1 MSVLGTSAHSATA
14 ALPEPVARAVEL
26 ADRLGFAQS
35 CRPEHGRLLQ
45 ALAAGATGRIGETG
59 TGCGVG
65 LGWLLAGRRPGV
77 RVVSVEREAER
88 VAAVRELFADVPDLE
103 VLHGDWTRIHR
114 HGPFDLL
121 VLDGGGNGKQSA
133 AADPERL
140 LTPAAPWWSTTSP
153 RSPAGPDLPR
163 RARHRPHRLV
173 RPPGPAHHRGPPRP
187 GPVHPAGHPPPLT
200 SARRSGPVSA
210 RVRSALGSGQRSRPL
225 SARVPAA

>member
-1 MSVLGTSAHSATA
+1 MSSFGTSARSATA

-26 ADRLGFAQS
+26 ADRLGFTRS

-77 RVVSVEREAER
+77 RVVSIEREAER

-103 VLHGDWTRIHR
+103 VLHGDWTRIHP

-121 VLDGGGNGKQSA
+121 ALDGGGNGKQSA
-133 AADPERL
+133 PADPERL
-140 LTPAAPWWSTTSP
+140 LTPGGTLVVDDLTPLTGWPPTHRGAPDTGRTVWYDHPALLTTEV
-153 RSPAGPDLPR
+153 RLAPDLSTLLATR
-163 RARHRPHRLV
+163 RP
-173 RPPGPAHHRGPPRP
+173 
-187 GPVHPAGHPPPLT
+187 
-200 SARRSGPVSA
+200 
-210 RVRSALGSGQRSRPL
+210 
-225 SARVPAA
+225 

>member
-1 MSVLGTSAHSATA
+1 MSSFGTSARSATA

-26 ADRLGFAQS
+26 ADRLGFTRS

-103 VLHGDWTRIHR
+103 VLHGDWTRIHP

-121 VLDGGGNGKQSA
+121 ALDGGGNGKQSA
-133 AADPERL
+133 PADPERL
-140 LTPAAPWWSTTSP
+140 LTPGGTLVVDDLTPLTGWPPTHRGAPDTGRTVWYDHPALLTTEV
-153 RSPAGPDLPR
+153 RLAPDLSTLLATR
-163 RARHRPHRLV
+163 RP
-173 RPPGPAHHRGPPRP
+173 
-187 GPVHPAGHPPPLT
+187 
-200 SARRSGPVSA
+200 
-210 RVRSALGSGQRSRPL
+210 
-225 SARVPAA
+225 

>member
-1 MSVLGTSAHSATA
+1 MSALGASARSATT

-26 ADRLGFAQS
+26 ADRLGFTRS

-77 RVVSVEREAER
+77 RVVSVEREGER
-88 VAAVRELFADVPDLE
+88 VRVVRELFADVPDLE

-133 AADPERL
+133 PADPERL
-140 LTPAAPWWSTTSP
+140 LTPGGTLVVDDLTPLTGWPPTYRGAPDTGRTVWYDHPALLTTEV
-153 RSPAGPDLPR
+153 RLAPDLSTLLATR
-163 RARHRPHRLV
+163 RP
-173 RPPGPAHHRGPPRP
+173 
-187 GPVHPAGHPPPLT
+187 
-200 SARRSGPVSA
+200 
-210 RVRSALGSGQRSRPL
+210 
-225 SARVPAA
+225 

>member
-14 ALPEPVARAVEL
+14 ALPEPVVRAVEL

-140 LTPAAPWWSTTSP
+140 LTPGGTLVVDDLTPLTGWPPTYRGAPDTGRTVWYDHPALLTTEV
-153 RSPAGPDLPR
+153 RLAPDLSTLLATR
-163 RARHRPHRLV
+163 RP
-173 RPPGPAHHRGPPRP
+173 
-187 GPVHPAGHPPPLT
+187 
-200 SARRSGPVSA
+200 
-210 RVRSALGSGQRSRPL
+210 
-225 SARVPAA
+225 

>member
-1 MSVLGTSAHSATA
+1 MSVLGTSSHADTGTA

-26 ADRLGFAQS
+26 AAGAGFDQS

-45 ALAAGATGRIGETG
+45 ALAAGAAPGGRIGETG
-59 TGCGVG
+59 TGYGVG

-103 VLHGDWTRIHR
+103 VVHGDWTAIHP

-121 VLDGGGNGKQSA
+121 VLDGGGNGKQTA

-140 LTPAAPWWSTTSP
+140 LTPGGTLVVDDLTPLTAWPPTYRGAPDTGRTVWYDHPALLTTEV
-153 RSPAGPDLPR
+153 RLAPDLATLLATR
-163 RARHRPHRLV
+163 RP
-173 RPPGPAHHRGPPRP
+173 
-187 GPVHPAGHPPPLT
+187 
-200 SARRSGPVSA
+200 
-210 RVRSALGSGQRSRPL
+210 
-225 SARVPAA
+225 